1 MEEEPVIVAT
11 DPRRPEAR
19 SALSSYLEE
28 VKARI
33 DGIAVDESQA
43 DDVDDFVAPGGVFL
57 LVYRGDEVVGCG
69 AVRTM
74 ARGVGELNRM
84 WIRPDSRRTG
94 LGDRLLSELVAQSRA
109 LGHETL
115 RLDTNGALTQALALY
130 GKHGFEPVE
139 RFNDNPD
146 ATHFLLKK
154 LSRVASLP
162 LRPRVA
168 PAADRGRSRRH

>member
-1 MEEEPVIVAT
+1 VEDEPVIVAT

-19 SALSSYLEE
+19 SALIRYLAE
-28 VKARI
+28 VRGRI
-33 DGIAVDESQA
+33 NGIAVDDDAA

-74 ARGVGELNRM
+74 APGVGELNRM
-84 WIRPDSRRTG
+84 WIRPDSRRSG
-94 LGDRLLSELVAQSRA
+94 LGDRLLSELVAHSRG

-115 RLDTNGALTQALALY
+115 RLDTNAALTQALALY
-130 GKHGFEPVE
+130 SKHGFEPVE

-146 ATHFLLKK
+146 ATDFLRKTL
-154 LSRVASLP
+154 
-162 LRPRVA
+162 
-168 PAADRGRSRRH
+168 